1 MSTKRLWDARDL
13 VCSHKQIFEKKNGC
27 LLWAI
32 AAGAY
37 FEVKVKCF
45 CSKVS
50 RFQEVVGEV
59 VGEESFCCQL
69 GILNYVQTGLQSL
82 ETLYQLHDCKRK
94 IDYRGTSFTR
104 IIQYIYRFI
113 ISFFEIFYLKYIY
126 VKMYHFFC
134 DMILVRKINQILVSV
149 CEHFL

>member
-13 VCSHKQIFEKKNGC
+13 VCSHKQIFEKKKWLPPLGNCRGRLFRSKSEMF
-27 LLWAI
+27 LLQ
-32 AAGAY
+32 G
-37 FEVKVKCF
+37 FEI
-45 CSKVS
+45 S
-50 RFQEVVGEV
+50 RSRV

>member
-50 RFQEVVGEV
+50 RFREVEWL
-59 VGEESFCCQL
+59 ERNRFAA
-69 GILNYVQTGLQSL
+69 SL
-82 ETLYQLHDCKRK
+82 E
-94 IDYRGTSFTR
+94 S
-104 IIQYIYRFI
+104 
-113 ISFFEIFYLKYIY
+113 
-126 VKMYHFFC
+126 
-134 DMILVRKINQILVSV
+134 
-149 CEHFL
+149 